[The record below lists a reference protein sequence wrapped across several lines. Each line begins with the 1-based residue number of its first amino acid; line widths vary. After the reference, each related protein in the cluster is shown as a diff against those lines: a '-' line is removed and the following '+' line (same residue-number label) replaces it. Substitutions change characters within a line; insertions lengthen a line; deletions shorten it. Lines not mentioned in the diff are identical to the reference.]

1 MSPVFDTGPAQYVI
15 GSAPVVNA
23 TAPAGA
29 GTANTASR
37 IVIDGT
43 PMRVVILAMAGAAGV
58 VILRWSGFK
67 FNVAI

>member
-1 MSPVFDTGPAQYVI
+1 MPRFDT
-15 GSAPVVNA
+15 APPLYTVTNPTNA
-23 TAPAGA
+23 TAPIGPVTT
-29 GTANTASR
+29 GSR